1 MNEHAKVAQV
11 KSQALPALMKK
22 PNVIGVGTGYK
33 TRDGRRTGD
42 LCIVAMVTQ
51 KIPRAGLEQS
61 ALIPHE
67 IDGISTDVVQVGF
80 LRAHPARTDRWRP
93 ALGGV
98 SIGHYQIT
106 AGTLGCVVRDKPSG
120 ARLILSN
127 NHVLAN
133 SNDAQAGDPVLQPG
147 TADGGRAPGDTFA
160 TLERF
165 CPLAFSDAPA
175 TCGLARFYADLG
187 NALARLLG
195 SKHRVQVSFSDP
207 QAVNQVDAALA
218 RPVNEADLLDEILE
232 IGAPTGTIE
241 AALGM
246 AVRKS
251 GRTTGLTTG
260 LIVVIDATLEIS
272 YGERKATFE
281 GQLVST
287 PMSQPGDSGSLLV
300 AADSLAAVGLLFAGS
315 DQATIYNPIKPVLD
329 CLNVSIG

>member
-1 MNEHAKVAQV
+1 MNEQSKVAQV

-22 PNVIGVGTGYK
+22 PNVIGVGTGFK

-51 KIPRAGLEQS
+51 KIPRAGLEQES
-61 ALIPHE
+61 LVPRE

-80 LRAHPARTDRWRP
+80 LRAQQARTDRWRP

-98 SIGHYQIT
+98 SIGHYQVT
-106 AGTLGCVVRDKPSG
+106 AGTLGCTVRERSSG
-120 ARLILSN
+120 VRLILSN

-133 SNDAQAGDPVLQPG
+133 GNEATAGDPVLQPG

-160 TLERF
+160 HLERF
-165 CPLAFSDAPA
+165 CPLNFSDAPA
-175 TCGLARFYADLG
+175 SCGIARFYADVG
-187 NALARLLG
+187 NAFARLLG
-195 SKHRVQVSFSDP
+195 SKHRVQVSYSDP

-218 RPVNEADLLDEILE
+218 RPVTDSDLLDEILE
-232 IGAPTGTIE
+232 IGAPTGTTE
-241 AALGM
+241 PVLGM
-246 AVRKS
+246 GVRKS

-260 LIVVIDATLEIS
+260 QIIVIDATLEIS

-281 GQLVST
+281 RQLVST

-300 AADSLAAVGLLFAGS
+300 AGESLAAVGLLFAGS
-315 DQATIYNPIKPVLD
+315 DQATIYNPIQAVLD
-329 CLNVSIG
+329 CLDVTLG

>member
-22 PNVIGVGTGYK
+22 PNVIGVGTGFK
-33 TRDGRRTGD
+33 SREGRRTGD

-51 KIPRAGLEQS
+51 KIPRAGLEQE
-61 ALIPHE
+61 ALVPRQ

-80 LRAHPARTDRWRP
+80 LRAHQERTDRWRP

-106 AGTLGCVVRDKPSG
+106 AGTLGCTVRDRASG
-120 ARLILSN
+120 SRLILSN

-133 SNDAQAGDPVLQPG
+133 NNQAAAGDPVLQPG
-147 TADGGRAPGDTFA
+147 AADGGRAPGDTFA
-160 TLERF
+160 HLERF
-165 CPLAFSDAPA
+165 CPIAFSDAPA

-187 NALARLLG
+187 NAFARLLG
-195 SKHRVQVSFSDP
+195 SKHRVRVSYSDP
-207 QAVNQVDAALA
+207 QAANQVDAALA

-232 IGAPTGTIE
+232 IGAPTGTAE
-241 AALGM
+241 AELGM
-246 AVRKS
+246 SVRKS

-260 LIVVIDATLEIS
+260 QIIVIDATLEVS

-281 GQLVST
+281 DQLVST

-300 AADSLAAVGLLFAGS
+300 AGDSLAAVGLLFAGS
-315 DQATIYNPIKPVLD
+315 DQATIFNPIGAVLD
-329 CLNVSIG
+329 CLDVTLG

>member
-22 PNVIGVGTGYK
+22 PNVVGVGTGFK
-33 TRDGRRTGD
+33 SSGGRRTGD
-42 LCIVAMVTQ
+42 LCIVALVSQ
-51 KIPRAGLEQS
+51 KIPRAGLEKS
-61 ALIPHE
+61 ALIPRE
-67 IDGISTDVVQVGF
+67 IDGVATDVIQVGF
-80 LRAHPARTDRWRP
+80 LRAHQKRTDRWRP

-98 SIGHYQIT
+98 SIGHYQVT
-106 AGTLGCVVRDKPSG
+106 AGTLGCVVRDNASG

-147 TADGGRAPGDTFA
+147 TADGGRAPADTFA
-160 TLERF
+160 NLERF
-165 CPLAFSDAPA
+165 CPLAFTDAPS
-175 TCGLARFYADLG
+175 TCGVANFYADLG

-195 SKHRVQVSFSDP
+195 SKHRVQVSYSNP
-207 QAVNQVDAALA
+207 QAVNRVDAALA
-218 RPVNEADLLDEILE
+218 RPLNDADLLDEILE
-232 IGAPTGTIE
+232 IGAPTGTAA

-246 AVRKS
+246 GVRKS

-260 LIVVIDATLEIS
+260 QIVVIDATLEIS
-272 YGERKATFE
+272 YGERKASFE

-315 DQATIYNPIKPVLD
+315 DQATIFNPIQDVLD
-329 CLNVSIG
+329 CLDVRLG